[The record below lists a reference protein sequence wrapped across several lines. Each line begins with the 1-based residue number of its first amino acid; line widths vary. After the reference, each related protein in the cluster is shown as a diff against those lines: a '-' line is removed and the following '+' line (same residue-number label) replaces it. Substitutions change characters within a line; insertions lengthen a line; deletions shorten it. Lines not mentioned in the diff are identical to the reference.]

1 MLRIFPVLFVCATLA
16 VGGCASTGGSTQNN
30 ANAVESEGDDGAVER
45 TTSKSDA
52 RSSRAEAKR
61 EAAEA
66 KREARERRREAKREK
81 AAAKGNIQIV
91 DVEKNFRGEIHGTP
105 AKGSKFTQLRIGMSQ
120 NQVLDMIG
128 PGTDSKGYITGK
140 NFNPFYYGPDRYR
153 IETFYK
159 GSGRLVFTSQSRLIT
174 IIHDSAEDGYQ

>member
-16 VGGCASTGGSTQNN
+16 VGGCASTGGSAQNN

-61 EAAEA
+61 EA
-66 KREARERRREAKREK
+66 KERRREAKREK

-91 DVEKNFRGEIHGTP
+91 NVEKNFRGEIHGTP

-128 PGTDSKGYITGK
+128 SGTDSKGYITGK

-159 GSGRLVFTSQSRLIT
+159 GSGRLVFTSQRRLIT
-174 IIHDSAEDGYQ
+174 IIHDSTEDGYQ